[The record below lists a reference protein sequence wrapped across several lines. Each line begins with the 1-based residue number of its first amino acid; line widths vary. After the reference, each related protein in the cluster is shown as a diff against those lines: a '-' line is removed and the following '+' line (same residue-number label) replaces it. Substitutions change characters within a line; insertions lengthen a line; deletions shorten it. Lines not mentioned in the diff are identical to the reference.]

1 MLSVMRKCSAGS
13 WPWSPSAV
21 WGRAKSREGDH
32 FAIAVGLAS
41 EVEGFVPTVPDWALD
56 GHTIEGK
63 RMGRGLAYFREHS
76 AKLVPPVKPDDYEAK
91 AYRLLGLKQGKVKR
105 DLFDE

>member
-1 MLSVMRKCSAGS
+1 MCRA
-13 WPWSPSAV
+13 
-21 WGRAKSREGDH
+21 AKSREGDH

-56 GHTIEGK
+56 GHTVAGK
-63 RMGRGLAYFREHS
+63 RMGRGLAFFREHS
-76 AKLVPPVKPDDYEAK
+76 AKLVPPVAKDQYEDE
-91 AYRLLGLKQGKVKR
+91 AYRLLELKRGKR

>member
-1 MLSVMRKCSAGS
+1 
-13 WPWSPSAV
+13 
-21 WGRAKSREGDH
+21 
-32 FAIAVGLAS
+32 
-41 EVEGFVPTVPDWALD
+41 VPTVPDWALD

>member
-1 MLSVMRKCSAGS
+1 
-13 WPWSPSAV
+13 
-21 WGRAKSREGDH
+21 
-32 FAIAVGLAS
+32 
-41 EVEGFVPTVPDWALD
+41 VPTVPDWALD

-76 AKLVPPVKPDDYEAK
+76 AKLVPPVKPDDYEAG
-91 AYRLLGLKQGKVKR
+91 AYRLLELKRGKR

>member
-1 MLSVMRKCSAGS
+1 M
-13 WPWSPSAV
+13 
-21 WGRAKSREGDH
+21 
-32 FAIAVGLAS
+32 
-41 EVEGFVPTVPDWALD
+41 PTIPDWAKD

-76 AKLVPPVKPDDYEAK
+76 AQLVPPVEPDAYEDE
-91 AYRLLGLKQGKVKR
+91 AYRLLELKQGKR